1 MTGSDQ
7 LDPVALIVDDEPG
20 ICQVASRFIQQWGF
34 QVITARGG
42 REAIDLLQNRRI
54 DVVMV
59 DLRMP
64 EVDGLG
70 VLSAIRDS
78 APDTR
83 AILMTGHTTE
93 ETRLEAVKL
102 GALDY
107 LPKPL
112 DWRYL
117 EQRFASIRS
126 ELERRQSI
134 FGVETELARRLEF
147 AGMIGRSAVMTDLF
161 EFIRRLAPYARVAL
175 ITGETGTGKELVARA
190 LHDLG
195 PRRDRRFV
203 ALNCSAV
210 VETLF
215 ESELFGH
222 VRGAFTGAVDHKAGM
237 FEQAAGGTIF
247 LDEIGELP
255 LSVQAKL
262 LRVLEQGEVYRVG
275 SVEPRRVDVHVIAAT
290 NRDLRAAVNSSRF
303 RSDLFYRLNVVEIQ
317 VPPLRVPAGGH
328 PVPDGILPAR
338 HGGSARQ
345 DDSGHHALRRAPP
358 GRRRLAGQ
366 RSRAAER
373 DRARLHPGRQPAHH
387 RARAPAE
394 PAGGFAGC
402 RGRLRASVRRT
413 GLRVLD
419 ASTSRRAA
427 SAAAGRREPRGDE
440 PRPRAARP
448 RARRREQEARRR
460 AARRQS
466 TGLLPSA
473 RPPRSRRHGQT
484 PESGLTNVVRSRM
497 CVG

>member
-1 MTGSDQ
+1 MTGTDQ

-20 ICQVASRFIQQWGF
+20 IRQVASRFIQQWGF
-34 QVITARGG
+34 QVVTARDG

-64 EVDGLG
+64 DVDGLG

-117 EQRFASIRS
+117 EQRFASIRG
-126 ELERRQSI
+126 EIERRQSI

-147 AGMIGRSAVMTDLF
+147 NGMIGRSAVMTDLF
-161 EFIRRLAPYARVAL
+161 EFIRRLAPYTRVAL

-190 LHDLG
+190 MHDLG

-203 ALNCSAV
+203 AINCSAV

-255 LSVQAKL
+255 LTVQAKL

-290 NRDLRAAVNSSRF
+290 NRDLRTEVNAGRF
-303 RSDLFYRLNVVEIQ
+303 RSDLFYRLNVVEIH
-317 VPPLRVPAGGH
+317 VPPLR
-328 PVPDGILPAR
+328 
-338 HGGSARQ
+338 S
-345 DDSGHHALRRAPP
+345 RREDIPYLTA
-358 GRRRLAGQ
+358 
-366 RSRAAER
+366 S
-373 DRARLHPGRQPAHH
+373 
-387 RARAPAE
+387 
-394 PAGGFAGC
+394 F
-402 RGRLRASVRRT
+402 LRASADRLGKTIQGITPSAER
-413 GLRVLD
+413 LL
-419 ASTSRRAA
+419 
-427 SAAAGRREPRGDE
+427 AAADWPGNVRELRNVIERACILADSPHVTERELRRSLPADPVTAAHAPHPPEAAAAAPVTLPARGDE
-440 PRPRAARP
+440 PIPLHRDDVSLAAVNRDHVRRVLERAGGNKKQAAELLGVSR
-448 RARRREQEARRR
+448 RAFYRLLDRLDLEDTVRRR
-460 AARRQS
+460 S
-466 TGLLPSA
+466 
-473 RPPRSRRHGQT
+473 
-484 PESGLTNVVRSRM
+484 
-497 CVG
+497 

>member
-7 LDPVALIVDDEPG
+7 LNPVALIVDDEPG
-20 ICQVASRFIQQWGF
+20 IRQVASRFIQQWGF
-34 QVITARGG
+34 QVITARDG

-93 ETRLEAVKL
+93 GTRLEAVKL

-117 EQRFASIRS
+117 EQRFASIRTDI
-126 ELERRQSI
+126 ERRQSI

-147 AGMIGRSAVMTDLF
+147 AGMIGRGAVMTDLF
-161 EFIRRLAPYARVAL
+161 EFIRRLAPYTRVAL

-190 LHDLG
+190 MHDLG

-203 ALNCSAV
+203 AINCSAV

-237 FEQAAGGTIF
+237 FEQATGGTIF

-275 SVEPRRVDVHVIAAT
+275 SVEPRRVDVHVLAAT
-290 NRDLRAAVNSSRF
+290 NRDLRAELNTSRF

-317 VPPLRVPAGGH
+317 VPPLRVRREDIPYLTASFLRACADRLGKTIQGITPSAERLLAAADWPGNVRELRNVIERACILADSPHITERELRRSLPADSPAIAADPAPPSGVPGSTLSVLPRSDELPAPQQEDVSLAAMNRDHVRRVLERAGGNKKH
-328 PVPDGILPAR
+328 
-338 HGGSARQ
+338 
-345 DDSGHHALRRAPP
+345 
-358 GRRRLAGQ
+358 
-366 RSRAAER
+366 AAE
-373 DRARLHPGRQPAHH
+373 LLG
-387 RARAPAE
+387 
-394 PAGGFAGC
+394 
-402 RGRLRASVRRT
+402 V
-413 GLRVLD
+413 
-419 ASTSRRAA
+419 SRRAFY
-427 SAAAGRREPRGDE
+427 RLLDRLDLEDTV
-440 PRPRAARP
+440 
-448 RARRREQEARRR
+448 RRRNQA
-460 AARRQS
+460 S
-466 TGLLPSA
+466 
-473 RPPRSRRHGQT
+473 
-484 PESGLTNVVRSRM
+484 
-497 CVG
+497 